1 MARGI
6 RLETDEPVPEGVR
19 RIAREQ
25 LDLVAQQLAGKP
37 GDREIHEARK
47 AFKRLRTLLRVARE
61 EVGEDVRRRENAA
74 FRDAG
79 RTMSDARDARIL
91 LETLDDLVEP
101 GAFQRLRDQLR
112 SESTQAQERVDA
124 AAVLATVEDA
134 RGRVASWPPGDDDP
148 LPALAAGLTR
158 IHRRGRRAYETARG
172 EPSAEHLHEL
182 RKRAKD
188 LRYATQILRSVA
200 PARMRK
206 LSRRAKR
213 LSDVLGEDHDLA
225 TLHAASVRHPQ
236 ALSPA
241 ERELLDRLI
250 DHRRADLRDDALRR
264 ARKLYAAKPRKLARL
279 VA

>member
-1 MARGI
+1 MAPGI
-6 RLETDEPVPEGVR
+6 RLETDEPVPDGVR

-25 LDLVAQQLAGKP
+25 LDLIARQLAGEP
-37 GDREIHEARK
+37 GDREVHDARK
-47 AFKRLRTLLRVARE
+47 AFKRLRTVLRLARE
-61 EVGEDVRRRENAA
+61 DVGEHVRRRENVA

-79 RTMSDARDARIL
+79 RTMSDARDARVL
-91 LETLDDLVEP
+91 VDTLDDLVEP
-101 GAFQRLRDQLR
+101 GAFERLRNELG
-112 SESTQAQERVDA
+112 SEATQAQEHVDTA
-124 AAVLATVEDA
+124 AILATVEDA
-134 RGRVASWPPGDDDP
+134 RGRVASWPSGDDP
-148 LPALAAGLTR
+148 MAALAAGLKR
-158 IHRRGRRAYETARG
+158 IHRRGRRAYETAKD

-188 LRYATQILRSVA
+188 LRYATQILRPVA
-200 PARMRK
+200 PGRMRK

-236 ALSPA
+236 ALAPA

-250 DHRRADLRDDALRR
+250 DHRRGDVRDEALRR